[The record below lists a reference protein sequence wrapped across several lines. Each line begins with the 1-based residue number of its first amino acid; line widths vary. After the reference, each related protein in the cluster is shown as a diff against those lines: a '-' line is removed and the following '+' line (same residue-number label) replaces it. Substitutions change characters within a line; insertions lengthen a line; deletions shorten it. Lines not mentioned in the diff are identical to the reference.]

1 MTTIDHRILVPVPQ
15 HAVWD
20 YIRKLTNNAKWQVDC
35 KGVSMLTT
43 MQEGVG
49 TRWRAESEGGR
60 DYVVEIRAWYD
71 GLGYEYTF
79 VDRPP
84 FRDVVGRIRLQ
95 EIPEGTVVQWTL
107 SYELGGVLGG
117 LRNSLGA
124 ARSIDNAI
132 QQSLKKLYLQLK
144 TDRARVITTTANKST
159 MRDAPDA
166 DARAAYKPRH
176 PSALEDDE
184 AVIAAPP
191 LSLAD
196 EPAIVE
202 SDTRPTKAVTVVT
215 DEQIAN
221 AAPQTEAAQEPDFVA
236 SIPVWDGAPDST
248 APSRSDLMG
257 EAQLIDLEAVQ
268 RELEVPSEPVDDNKR
283 STAEIARVAA
293 QVPAAPPLAPSP
305 ITMIPEP
312 ALTDSQ
318 RLFDTSKMSIWEV
331 FGVPRPSETQEMAA
345 VQLQAAAP
353 PVTVTA
359 PAPVA
364 SNPIAANP
372 VATSH
377 SADPVAQPRTG
388 LRAKMRRRSVKL
400 RRVD

>member
-35 KGVSMLTT
+35 KGVSLLTT

-184 AVIAAPP
+184 AVNAAQP

-196 EPAIVE
+196 EPAVLE
-202 SDTRPTKAVTVVT
+202 SDTRPTKAVAVVT
-215 DEQIAN
+215 DEQIAS
-221 AAPQTEAAQEPDFVA
+221 APQQREPDFQPSVPA
-236 SIPVWDGAPDST
+236 LDST
-248 APSRSDLMG
+248 PDPTAHSRSDMMG

-268 RELEVPSEPVDDNKR
+268 RELEAPPEPVDDNKR
-283 STAEIARVAA
+283 STAEIRRVAA
-293 QVPAAPPLAPSP
+293 QESVEQATLAPSP

-359 PAPVA
+359 PVPVA
-364 SNPIAANP
+364 SSP
-372 VATSH
+372 VAA
-377 SADPVAQPRTG
+377 SAVATNHNDDPASQPRTG
-388 LRAKMRRRSVKL
+388 LRAKMRRKSVKL

>member
-1 MTTIDHRILVPVPQ
+1 
-15 HAVWD
+15 
-20 YIRKLTNNAKWQVDC
+20 
-35 KGVSMLTT
+35 
-43 MQEGVG
+43 
-49 TRWRAESEGGR
+49 
-60 DYVVEIRAWYD
+60 
-71 GLGYEYTF
+71 
-79 VDRPP
+79 
-84 FRDVVGRIRLQ
+84 
-95 EIPEGTVVQWTL
+95 
-107 SYELGGVLGG
+107 
-117 LRNSLGA
+117 
-124 ARSIDNAI
+124 
-132 QQSLKKLYLQLK
+132 
-144 TDRARVITTTANKST
+144 
-159 MRDAPDA
+159 
-166 DARAAYKPRH
+166 
-176 PSALEDDE
+176 
-184 AVIAAPP
+184 
-191 LSLAD
+191 
-196 EPAIVE
+196 
-202 SDTRPTKAVTVVT
+202 
-215 DEQIAN
+215 
-221 AAPQTEAAQEPDFVA
+221 
-236 SIPVWDGAPDST
+236 
-248 APSRSDLMG
+248 MG

-293 QVPAAPPLAPSP
+293 QDPAAPPLAPSP

-364 SNPIAANP
+364 SNPVAANP

-377 SADPVAQPRTG
+377 SADPVSQPRTG